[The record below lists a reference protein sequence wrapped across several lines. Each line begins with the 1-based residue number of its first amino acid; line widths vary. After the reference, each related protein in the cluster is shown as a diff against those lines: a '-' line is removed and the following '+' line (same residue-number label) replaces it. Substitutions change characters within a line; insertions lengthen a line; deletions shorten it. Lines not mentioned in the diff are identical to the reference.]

1 MEPVAVKIAYDNEYP
16 EFILLRVKGEVRIG
30 SFDPLEK
37 TLENIYPVCKN
48 KKVLFDLTEVTYVS
62 STGWSLLLVACK
74 RIVENRGR
82 FLLTGMNTEVHNA
95 FELLE
100 FQEFMENYPSPA
112 EAFQEALKEE
122 LFFTQKKVPPQRIG
136 YF

>member
-1 MEPVAVKIAYDNEYP
+1 MEQVIVNIGYDNQYP
-16 EFILLRVKGEVRIG
+16 DFIHLWVKGELRIG
-30 SFDPLEK
+30 SSEPLEQD
-37 TLENIYPVCKN
+37 LEQIYPVCKG
-48 KKVLFDLTEVTYVS
+48 KKVLFDLTQVTFVS

-74 RIVENRGR
+74 RTVENGGR
-82 FLLTGMNTEVHNA
+82 FLLTGMNTEVRNA

-112 EAFQEALKEE
+112 EAFQDALNEE
-122 LFFTQKKVPPQRIG
+122 LFQNRGKFPPQRIG